1 MKSMRLKRASAFTL
15 IELLTVI
22 AIIAILASIL
32 IPVVSSV
39 RASAR
44 SAVCVSN
51 LRQIHMGF
59 MLYAED
65 NDGRLPYGNNINVIP
80 FTDGIQNVRW
90 NGAIFPYIIDIRNM
104 TSAQRAPY
112 LWEFSPNV
120 ATVFNCPET
129 GPDHNGYNYKAN
141 LRVTP
146 QGVRRRISMFESTV
160 VLAAD
165 GGGSGGPANDFKIN
179 PANARDLFASNG
191 VSFRHNDSANVVFMG
206 GNVSSVKRDELP
218 PVSTDQERELTLWG
232 PPLP

>member
-1 MKSMRLKRASAFTL
+1 MNIKTKSAFTL

-44 SAVCVSN
+44 AAVCVSN
-51 LRQIHMGF
+51 LRQMHMGF

-65 NDGRLPYGNNINVIP
+65 NNGRLPYGNNINVIP
-80 FTDGIQNVRW
+80 FTDGLQNVRW

-112 LWEFSPNV
+112 LWDFSPNV

-129 GPDHNGYNYKAN
+129 GPDHTGYNYKAN

-146 QGVRRRISMFESTV
+146 QGVRRIISMFESSV
-160 VLAAD
+160 VLVAD
-165 GGGSGGPANDFKIN
+165 GGGGGGPANDFKIN
-179 PANARDLFASNG
+179 PSTERDLNAENAL
-191 VSFRHNDSANVVFMG
+191 SFRHNGQVNVVFMG
-206 GNVSSVKRDELP
+206 GNVERFSEGELP
-218 PVSTDQERELTLWG
+218 SASADRDREVSLWG
-232 PPLP
+232 PPL